1 MKINSIESAIDIIID
16 TSIKYSETVEN
27 GNYRLGNKLQDK
39 MDCAAKYLK
48 DNQCLKNLKKLL
60 DHENMQ
66 VRLSSAYYLLE
77 IEENIACHILK
88 DIANKNLNHIS
99 TSAAIIIERW
109 SSGELKIYFGKE

>member
-1 MKINSIESAIDIIID
+1 MKINSIEIAIDIIID

-48 DNQCLKNLKKLL
+48 DNNCLKCLQNLLNH
-60 DHENMQ
+60 DNMQ

-77 IEENIACHILK
+77 IDEDVACHTLK
-88 DIANKNLNHIS
+88 NIANKNISHIS
-99 TSAAIIIERW
+99 TSAATILERW
-109 SSGELKIYFGKE
+109 SSGELKVYFGKE